1 MTLCAEDFM
10 QVTQLWIQSLLGV
23 AGGLGCEL
31 LHWYSLARKSGG
43 VARFSHHAIYW
54 VTTAGMILLGGA
66 MPLLYLQG
74 TASALLCFHLGAA
87 TPLLLQKL
95 VAAAPALTR
104 GQGGANSPAPTLQQF
119 LAW

>member
-1 MTLCAEDFM
+1 M
-10 QVTQLWIQSLLGV
+10 QVTQLWIQCLLGV

-31 LHWYSLARKSGG
+31 LHWYSLSRKPGG
-43 VARFSHHAIYW
+43 AARFSKHAVYW
-54 VTTAGMILLGGA
+54 VTTTGMILLGGA

-87 TPLLLQKL
+87 TPILLQKL

-104 GQGGANSPAPTLQQF
+104 GQGGAGLAAPSFEQF
-119 LAW
+119 FAW

>member
-1 MTLCAEDFM
+1 M
-10 QVTQLWIQSLLGV
+10 QVTELWIQWLLGV

-31 LHWYSLARKSGG
+31 LHWYSLSRKPGG
-43 VARFSHHAIYW
+43 TKQFSKHPVYW
-54 VTTAGMILLGGA
+54 VATTGMILLGGA

-87 TPLLLQKL
+87 TPVLLQKL
-95 VAAAPALTR
+95 VAAAPQLTR
-104 GQGGANSPAPTLQQF
+104 GQGGPSLGGGTFRQF

>member
-1 MTLCAEDFM
+1 M
-10 QVTQLWIQSLLGV
+10 QVTELWIQCLLGV

-31 LHWYSLARKSGG
+31 LHWYSLSRKPQG
-43 VARFSHHAIYW
+43 AKRFSKQPVYW
-54 VTTAGMILLGGA
+54 VTTTGMILLGGA

-87 TPLLLQKL
+87 TPILLQKL
-95 VAAAPALTR
+95 VAAAPPLTR
-104 GQGGANSPAPTLQQF
+104 GQGGNSLADATFRQF